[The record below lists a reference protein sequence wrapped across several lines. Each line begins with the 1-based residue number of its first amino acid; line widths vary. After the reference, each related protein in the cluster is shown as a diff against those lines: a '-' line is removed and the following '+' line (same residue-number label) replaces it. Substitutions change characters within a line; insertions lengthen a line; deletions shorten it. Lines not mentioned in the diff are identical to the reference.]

1 MYTHVHTGL
10 QWLRGQGAA
19 REVLGPG
26 RRQKGA
32 VGCQAASF
40 PRRSTFAVDGK
51 DCKVNRDVERVLKEF
66 HAAGKPIGYVALVG
80 AGPARGTGDRRLG
93 G

>member
-1 MYTHVHTGL
+1 M
-10 QWLRGQGAA
+10 
-19 REVLGPG
+19 
-26 RRQKGA
+26 
-32 VGCQAASF
+32 
-40 PRRSTFAVDGK
+40 DGK